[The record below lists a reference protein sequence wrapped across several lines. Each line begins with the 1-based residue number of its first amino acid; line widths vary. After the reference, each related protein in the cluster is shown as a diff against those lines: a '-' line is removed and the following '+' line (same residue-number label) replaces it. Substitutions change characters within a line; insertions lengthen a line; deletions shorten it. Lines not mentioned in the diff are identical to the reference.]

1 MRVLAAAWP
10 GAASPVQV
18 ARPGLAQAGL
28 EELPGADIAV
38 KCCSASAG
46 VLWYGTACCG
56 HCPCCPQGCMPCVNL
71 QLLSPSC
78 CWMGPCASS
87 QAFLCCSLCRD
98 VVCHQELSV
107 RALGVTAIRPSIRTT
122 AGRPPPTS
130 TSSAESDTVH
140 YRCAPEFQLTSP
152 NAMYLQV
159 VFIHREYL
167 LGQWSCSAE
176 HSIVFFWVLSVGNL

>member
-46 VLWYGTACCG
+46 VLWYGTACCR

-71 QLLSPSC
+71 QLLSQLLLDGALCLVSGFSVLFPLQGCCVPSGAEC
-78 CWMGPCASS
+78 EGTWCHSHQAEHQNHCW
-87 QAFLCCSLCRD
+87 
-98 VVCHQELSV
+98 E
-107 RALGVTAIRPSIRTT
+107 T
-122 AGRPPPTS
+122 PPPP
-130 TSSAESDTVH
+130 APHLLSDTMH
-140 YRCAPEFQLTSP
+140 YRCAPEFQLTST

-159 VFIHREYL
+159 VFIRGEYL
-167 LGQWSCSAE
+167 PGQWSCSAE
-176 HSIVFFWVLSVGNL
+176 HSVVFWVLSVGDL